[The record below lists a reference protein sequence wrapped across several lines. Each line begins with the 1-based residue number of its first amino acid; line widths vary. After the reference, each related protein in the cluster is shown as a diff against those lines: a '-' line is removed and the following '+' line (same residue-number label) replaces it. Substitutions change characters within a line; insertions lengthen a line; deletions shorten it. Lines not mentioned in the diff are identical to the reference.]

1 MNKLKIV
8 RTIQKKK
15 LTEIPF
21 DRAKSCKY
29 YTTIH
34 PMYKDICKTCIKARR
49 QGWWIEILEGDDVYN
64 TLYICPKEKD
74 EQVKNTEKNSK
85 GWNHNK

>member
-34 PMYKDICKTCIKARR
+34 PMYKDICKTCIKA
-49 QGWWIEILEGDDVYN
+49 L
-64 TLYICPKEKD
+64 TLIIFTYKITTDKR
-74 EQVKNTEKNSK
+74 
-85 GWNHNK
+85 HNGTPTIDIW